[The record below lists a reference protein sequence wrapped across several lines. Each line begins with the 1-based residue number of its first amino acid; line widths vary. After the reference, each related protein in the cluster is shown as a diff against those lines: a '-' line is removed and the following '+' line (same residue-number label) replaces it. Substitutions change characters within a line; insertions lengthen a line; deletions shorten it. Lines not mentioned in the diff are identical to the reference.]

1 MTHTQSI
8 CHEST
13 KLFVAIRFCIKVI
26 IDVENYLIRD
36 GFMGRMEEVD
46 FCLSKAVTKTLPVY
60 VQISALCVTRS
71 EDLVATTPQPVQ
83 RAGTYI
89 C

>member
-1 MTHTQSI
+1 
-8 CHEST
+8 
-13 KLFVAIRFCIKVI
+13 
-26 IDVENYLIRD
+26 
-36 GFMGRMEEVD
+36 MGRMEEVD